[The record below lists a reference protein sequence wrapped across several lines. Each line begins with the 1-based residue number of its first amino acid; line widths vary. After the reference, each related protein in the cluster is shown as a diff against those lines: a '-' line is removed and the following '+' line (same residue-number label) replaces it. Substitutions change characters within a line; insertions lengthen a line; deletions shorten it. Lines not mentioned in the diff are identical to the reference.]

1 MLLASQ
7 QMARRLAPTK
17 QALVEDD
24 LGRRAAHGDDGV
36 VEQPSITSR
45 GGGTGS
51 LRIGSA
57 SKSALNGERTHRSQK
72 RGNNIAQKE
81 LRQRRDGPT
90 SSRVSSTPRN

>member
-1 MLLASQ
+1 
-7 QMARRLAPTK
+7 MARRLAPTK

-57 SKSALNGERTHRSQK
+57 LKSHRSQK

-81 LRQRRDGPT
+81 LR
-90 SSRVSSTPRN
+90 